1 MIQHQIRDVNTA
13 ELWNFQGLR
22 TGNEIMSII
31 EHLFYLS
38 IRIISVKN
46 TNTPLA
52 WRPGVLEQKDYL
64 SSVDKEKA
72 MVPGQYTKCQ
82 ARHTEFTYKAIFF
95 LLLLV
100 VKTYIGVQN
109 E

>member
-1 MIQHQIRDVNTA
+1 MIQHQIRDVNTVG
-13 ELWNFQGLR
+13 LWEFQCLR
-22 TGNEIMSII
+22 TESEIRSII

-38 IRIISVKN
+38 ISIISVKN

-52 WRPGVLEQKDYL
+52 WRPGVLEQKDDL

-72 MVPGQYTKCQ
+72 MVPGQYAKCQ